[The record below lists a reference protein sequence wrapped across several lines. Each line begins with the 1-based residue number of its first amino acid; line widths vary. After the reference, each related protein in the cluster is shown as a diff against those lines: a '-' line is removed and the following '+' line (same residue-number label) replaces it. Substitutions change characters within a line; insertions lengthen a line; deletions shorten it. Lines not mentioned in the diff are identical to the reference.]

1 MCIRDRVWVH
11 PECPLEVIDAAD
23 RVLSTGQMVLEA
35 RTTKRPEI
43 VIGTEKGIL
52 YRLAKE
58 NAATAF
64 FPMKSSALCPHM
76 KMTTLAKVLRAL
88 ETDTYRIEV
97 PKDIADR
104 ARGSIEAMLRI
115 F

>member
-1 MCIRDRVWVH
+1 MR
-11 PECPLEVIDAAD
+11 E
-23 RVLSTGQMVLEA
+23 T
-35 RTTKRPEI
+35 
-43 VIGTEKGIL
+43 
-52 YRLAKE
+52 
-58 NAATAF
+58 
-64 FPMKSSALCPHM
+64 ALCPHM

-88 ETDTYRIEV
+88 ETDTCRVEV